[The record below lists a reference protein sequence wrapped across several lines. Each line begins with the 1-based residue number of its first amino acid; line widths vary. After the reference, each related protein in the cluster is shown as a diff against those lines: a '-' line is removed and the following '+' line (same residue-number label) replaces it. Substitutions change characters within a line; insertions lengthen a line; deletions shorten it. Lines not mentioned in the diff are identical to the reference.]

1 MTEITLRE
9 HMSRIGKLGTGKS
22 KRRSKEHY
30 QNMGRRRWEVYR
42 EEKKLLAK
50 AIAAGFCA
58 IDGK

>member
-1 MTEITLRE
+1 
-9 HMSRIGKLGTGKS
+9 MSRIGKLGTGKS